1 MPYTSLGSVAMWVGA
16 TSAAVGLG
24 LVAPSE
30 SGLMGQLPP
39 LAAKARDQRSLVLP
53 QELPAERTLALLV
66 FKQDQKEEARSWID
80 GMGLRKDPSI
90 PWLKMRVVP
99 AEAGPVALTMES
111 SAHAARTMPAGLR
124 PDRLLSVSTDTSR
137 LVQAMGLFN
146 TDHAQVV
153 VLGRDGQVLAKAQ
166 GAFDEDKA
174 RALLETLR
182 SD

>member
-80 GMGLRKDPSI
+80 GMGLRKDPTI

-111 SAHAARTMPAGLR
+111 SAPMVLPAGLR
-124 PDRLLSVSTDTSR
+124 ADRLLSVSTDTQR
-137 LVQAMGLFN
+137 LVQSMGLAN

-166 GAFDEDKA
+166 GPFDQDKA
-174 RALLETLR
+174 RALMETLR

>member
-1 MPYTSLGSVAMWVGA
+1 MRYTSTGSFALWVGA
-16 TSAAVGLG
+16 ASAAIAMG

-39 LAAKARDQRSLVLP
+39 LAAKARDQRSLALP

-66 FKQDQKEEARSWID
+66 FKREQKDEARSWID
-80 GMGLRKDPSI
+80 GMGLRTDPSI

-111 SAHAARTMPAGLR
+111 SAPMALPAGLR
-124 PDRLLSVSTDTSR
+124 PDRLLSVSTDTER
-137 LVQAMGLFN
+137 LVQSMGLSN

-166 GAFDEDKA
+166 GAYDQDKA